1 MTFSKDQKNVS
12 LRLKDVP
19 LDRADLSVHR
29 RLWNNSVGNNL
40 QKPLRV
46 NTVLEFLRVTVVP
59 PNLSFS
65 SLIRQVQ
72 H

>member
-46 NTVLEFLRVTVVP
+46 NTVQFRVPSCYSCTAKSKLFQL
-59 PNLSFS
+59 N
-65 SLIRQVQ
+65 
-72 H
+72 